1 MDDNKEEIVCHREK
15 ILKWTAQ
22 WWLLIARDVI
32 SKSLQYDCNYGKDQ
46 ITLILVTHSYRFGYM
61 LECIYI
67 LYMNCHYCSVCVSYC
82 QLNSCVRI
90 KILGDC
96 YFCVS
101 GLPEKRRDHA
111 VCCIEVGLEM
121 MGIIK

>member
-1 MDDNKEEIVCHREK
+1 MYIHLY
-15 ILKWTAQ
+15 I
-22 WWLLIARDVI
+22 IA
-32 SKSLQYDCNYGKDQ
+32 
-46 ITLILVTHSYRFGYM
+46 
-61 LECIYI
+61 
-67 LYMNCHYCSVCVSYC
+67 LYVSYF